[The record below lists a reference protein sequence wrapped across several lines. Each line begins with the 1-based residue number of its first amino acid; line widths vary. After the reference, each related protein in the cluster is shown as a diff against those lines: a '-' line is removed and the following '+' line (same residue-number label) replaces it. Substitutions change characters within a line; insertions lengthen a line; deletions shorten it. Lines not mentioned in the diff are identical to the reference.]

1 LYFPHVL
8 GLDYLQIQR
17 RHNAMGDEVKVKNE
31 GRVVELPLEL
41 HAQLVR
47 YCGAETARQGKRV
60 SQRAVVAQA
69 IRTFLESHG
78 AGQGVRS

>member
-1 LYFPHVL
+1 M
-8 GLDYLQIQR
+8 D
-17 RHNAMGDEVKVKNE
+17 DEAKTKSE

-60 SQRAVVAQA
+60 SQRAVVAHA
-69 IRTFLESHG
+69 IRAFLESHS